1 MYSKGPIYI
10 ADYNHRNITMN
21 KIYLK
26 IKRKFK
32 MYIVACDGPS
42 RYKLCLDA
50 IHNVN
55 SIRWCSSSKREIHN
69 TGRREM
75 GFNSYDERTCTC
87 THT

>member
-1 MYSKGPIYI
+1 
-10 ADYNHRNITMN
+10 MN

-32 MYIVACDGPS
+32 MYFVACDGPS

-55 SIRWCSSSKREIHN
+55 SSRRCSSSKREIHN

-87 THT
+87 THTQKERNTPAMIY

>member
-1 MYSKGPIYI
+1 
-10 ADYNHRNITMN
+10 MN

-42 RYKLCLDA
+42 RYKLCLDV

-55 SIRWCSSSKREIHN
+55 SIRRCSSSNREIYN

-87 THT
+87 THTHKERNTPAMIY

>member
-1 MYSKGPIYI
+1 
-10 ADYNHRNITMN
+10 MN

-55 SIRWCSSSKREIHN
+55 SIRRCSRYSQIEKFIILAGVKWALIHMMN
-69 TGRREM
+69 AHARVH
-75 GFNSYDERTCTC
+75 
-87 THT
+87 THIRNVIHLQ

>member
-1 MYSKGPIYI
+1 
-10 ADYNHRNITMN
+10 MN

-32 MYIVACDGPS
+32 MYFVACDGPS

-55 SIRWCSSSKREIHN
+55 SIRRCSGSNREIYN

-75 GFNSYDERTCTC
+75 GFNSYDERICTC
-87 THT
+87 THTHKERNTPAMIY

>member
-1 MYSKGPIYI
+1 
-10 ADYNHRNITMN
+10 MN

-32 MYIVACDGPS
+32 MYFVACDGPS

-55 SIRWCSSSKREIHN
+55 SIRRCSSSNKEIYKKWALIHMMN
-69 TGRREM
+69 AHARVH
-75 GFNSYDERTCTC
+75 
-87 THT
+87 THIRNVIHLQ

>member
-1 MYSKGPIYI
+1 
-10 ADYNHRNITMN
+10 MN

-32 MYIVACDGPS
+32 MYFAACDGPS

-55 SIRWCSSSKREIHN
+55 SIRRCSSSNREIYN

-75 GFNSYDERTCTC
+75 GFNSCDERTCTC
-87 THT
+87 THTHKERNTPAMIY

>member
-1 MYSKGPIYI
+1 
-10 ADYNHRNITMN
+10 MN

-32 MYIVACDGPS
+32 MYCVACDGPS

-55 SIRWCSSSKREIHN
+55 SIRRCSSSNREIYN

-87 THT
+87 THTHKERNTPAMIY

>member
-1 MYSKGPIYI
+1 
-10 ADYNHRNITMN
+10 MN

-32 MYIVACDGPS
+32 MYFVACDGPS

-55 SIRWCSSSKREIHN
+55 SIRRCSSSNREIYN

-75 GFNSYDERTCTC
+75 GFIHMMNAHARVH
-87 THT
+87 THIRNVIHLQ